1 MNNAI
6 EFDALDQVANIKVIG
21 VGGAGCNA
29 VNRMVEDGVQGVE
42 FWVANSDAQVLMNS
56 KVKNR
61 IHLGQ
66 ELTKGLGAGAN
77 PNIGREATEESENE
91 IRDALKGADMVFVA
105 AGMGGGTGTGGA
117 PIVAKIAKESN
128 ALVVGI
134 VTRPFKFEG
143 RVRWAN
149 ADAGLEEIKEF
160 VDSLIIVSNDK
171 VMEVIGGIPMRDA
184 FREADKVLRQG
195 VQTITDLIAVPA
207 IINLDFAD
215 VRTTLT
221 GKGCALIGIGLGAG
235 ESKAE
240 EAAMKAITSPLL
252 DASING
258 SKNAIV
264 NITGGEQISLLDAH
278 AAVEIIRNAAGEDIN
293 ILFGVAVN
301 ENLGDE
307 MIVTVIATDFDGD
320 ELKEAKKVQPT
331 KSISKEQVKVNYQKY
346 NSRMSEQELINQKVK
361 NHSLT
366 KPNQDDK
373 ITYQSDLGAQKSEPF
388 SPNSIFDDTEDIPL
402 FLKNK

>member
-1 MNNAI
+1 MSNI
-6 EFDALDQVANIKVIG
+6 EFDSLDNVANIKVIG

-42 FWVANSDAQVLMNS
+42 FWVANSDAQVLANS

-61 IHLGQ
+61 INLGQ

-77 PNIGREATEESENE
+77 PNVGRDATVESENE
-91 IRDALKGADMVFVA
+91 IKDALKGADMVFVA

-117 PIVAKIAKESN
+117 PIVAKIAKEVG
-128 ALVVGI
+128 ALTVGI
-134 VTRPFKFEG
+134 VTKPFTFEG
-143 RVRWAN
+143 RIRLAN
-149 ADAGLEEIKEF
+149 ANAGLDELKTH

-171 VMEVIGGIPMRDA
+171 VLEVIGGIPMKEA

-215 VRTTLT
+215 VRTTLS
-221 GKGCALIGIGLGAG
+221 GKGRALIGIGLGSG
-235 ESKAE
+235 ENKAA
-240 EAAMKAITSPLL
+240 EAANKAISSPLL
-252 DASING
+252 DASIKG

-264 NITGGEQISLLDAH
+264 NITGGEKISLLDAND
-278 AAVEIIRNAAGEDIN
+278 AVDIIRAAAGSEVN

-301 ENLGDE
+301 ENLDDE
-307 MIVTVIATDFDGD
+307 MIVTVIATEF
-320 ELKEAKKVQPT
+320 EANAEAAVSVKNVTAAQSKT
-331 KSISKEQVKVNYQKY
+331 KLDDYRAKAEEHEQ
-346 NSRMSEQELINQKVK
+346 IHQKVRNINIARPLQEK
-361 NHSLT
+361 RIIA
-366 KPNQDDK
+366 KQ
-373 ITYQSDLGAQKSEPF
+373 QSDMKIENAFKPQ
-388 SPNSIFDDTEDIPL
+388 SIFDDTDDIPM